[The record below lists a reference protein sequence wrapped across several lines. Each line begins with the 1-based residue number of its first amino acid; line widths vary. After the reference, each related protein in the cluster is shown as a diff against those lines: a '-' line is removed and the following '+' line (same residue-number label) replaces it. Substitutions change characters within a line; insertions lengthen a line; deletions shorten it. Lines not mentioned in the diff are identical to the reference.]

1 MIFILP
7 ETSLRKETAVAFFF
21 RQPLF
26 ALTLQ
31 ALWIGTYCSN
41 DVKKWNKKK
50 LDTSGRIEAANPNT
64 WLGQEL
70 DQDREERYSAFSCLS
85 AVFNPKATQLGK
97 LGTGK
102 DV

>member
-1 MIFILP
+1 MHRCPTLFFLSRFLTKTMIFILP

-64 WLGQEL
+64 
-70 DQDREERYSAFSCLS
+70 
-85 AVFNPKATQLGK
+85 
-97 LGTGK
+97 
-102 DV
+102 